1 MILVDTSVWAD
12 FFRGKEPAASRV
24 DELLE
29 ADEVALA
36 GPIVTELLR
45 GVRSP
50 KARADLEAAL
60 AGCHVLADP
69 ADLWRD
75 AGLLGAA
82 AGKKGHTVKTLDL
95 LIATYA
101 IAHDVALL
109 TSDSDFVKLR
119 DAGFALRLAS
129 AVV

>member
-12 FFRGKEPAASRV
+12 FFRGKEPAASRM
-24 DELLE
+24 DDLLE

-50 KARADLEAAL
+50 KARVELEAAL
-60 AGCHVLADP
+60 AGCHLLSEP
-69 ADLWRD
+69 SDLWRD

-82 AGKKGHTVKTLDL
+82 AGKKGHTVKTIDL

-101 IAHDVALL
+101 IAHDIALL
-109 TSDSDFVKLR
+109 TLDSDFAKLR
-119 DAGFALRLAS
+119 DAGFALRLA
-129 AVV
+129 